1 MTLNSRPNRRREE
14 QRETFVSQAAAEE
27 TVQLHCLIPA
37 AMHRQLRI
45 LAAQEDTTVT
55 RLVLDALGDYLS
67 GRA

>member
-14 QRETFVSQAAAEE
+14 QRETFVNQASAEE

-37 AMHRQLRI
+37 TMHRQLRI

-55 RLVLDALGDYLS
+55 RLVMSALEEYLS
-67 GRA
+67 DKG